1 MDMTVLGKHRPE
13 DCQRVSHVLARIGDK
28 WSVLIVVLLRD
39 GPRRFND
46 IKRHVAGI
54 SQQMLTRVLRGL
66 ERDGMLTRTVYP
78 TVPPQVEYGLTKM
91 GRSLAEPV
99 LALGLW
105 AQHHIDDIDAAQ
117 AKFDQKQHAAQQ
129 KRKG

>member
-13 DCQRVSHVLARIGDK
+13 DCLRVSRVLARVGDK
-28 WSVLIVVLLRD
+28 WSVLVVVLLSD

-66 ERDGMLTRTVYP
+66 ERDGMVTRTVYP
-78 TVPPQVEYGLTKM
+78 TVPPQVEYGLTEL
-91 GRSLAEPV
+91 GCSLGQPV

-105 AQHHIDDIDAAQ
+105 AQQHIGDIEAAQ
-117 AKFDQKQHAAQQ
+117 AKFDRNSSADQ
-129 KRKG
+129 RKKSG